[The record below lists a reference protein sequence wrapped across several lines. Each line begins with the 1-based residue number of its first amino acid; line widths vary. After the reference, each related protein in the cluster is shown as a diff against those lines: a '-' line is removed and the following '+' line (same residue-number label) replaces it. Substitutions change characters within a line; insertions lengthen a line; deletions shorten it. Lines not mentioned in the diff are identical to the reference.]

1 MTEKLGEIIKFR
13 RISKGWSQSDLA
25 RAADVSQQHISR
37 IENGENVPSVTLFYR
52 ISQVLDSDPNELLE
66 EAGIIYNR
74 NLKLVTDIYQI
85 FRDLSPD
92 ERQLLAD
99 FSRLLR
105 ERRSAYRADSSDRND
120 RVAGN

>member
-1 MTEKLGEIIKFR
+1 MTEKLGEIIKSR
-13 RISKGWSQSDLA
+13 RIFKGWSQSDLA
-25 RAADVSQQHISR
+25 QAADVSQQHISR

-52 ISQVLDSDPNELLE
+52 ISQVLESDPNELLE

-74 NLKLVTDIYQI
+74 NLKLVADIYQI

-120 RVAGN
+120 